1 MRDYTRNFEFHI
13 INNLNFE
20 DRITEY
26 FKSYD
31 FKILS
36 HDKSKFVF
44 NKKWSILHGWE
55 FNPLNWESVIE
66 IELIEKHKMIINYT
80 VINNGFVTPVAF
92 NSLYQSFILNLEQ
105 FLKNSIDFKLENRK
119 HIKLAKKKS
128 L

>member
-44 NKKWSILHGWE
+44 KKNGQYYMAGSSIH
-55 FNPLNWESVIE
+55 
-66 IELIEKHKMIINYT
+66 
-80 VINNGFVTPVAF
+80 
-92 NSLYQSFILNLEQ
+92 
-105 FLKNSIDFKLENRK
+105 
-119 HIKLAKKKS
+119 
-128 L
+128 